1 MSQIAVERIQS
12 SMVPAIL
19 YVLLAA
25 PDSEESTRRFLLD
38 LVTPRVASL
47 SLASQGNQA
56 QVLRLAT
63 SLRFW
68 TDMLPAFRAAAG
80 VRVRFERVAVDAEA
94 STSWTVSPLLAIVLT
109 PVRAFDPATR
119 VEPYAGV
126 EAAFWADLENPAPRP
141 KTTAVV
147 GARVFLGDGPFNI
160 GAQLH
165 VGWSL
170 SSDREIVLNW
180 EAELVLVSV
189 VL

>member
-63 SLRFW
+63 SL
-68 TDMLPAFRAAAG
+68 L
-80 VRVRFERVAVDAEA
+80 
-94 STSWTVSPLLAIVLT
+94 
-109 PVRAFDPATR
+109 
-119 VEPYAGV
+119 
-126 EAAFWADLENPAPRP
+126 
-141 KTTAVV
+141 
-147 GARVFLGDGPFNI
+147 
-160 GAQLH
+160 
-165 VGWSL
+165 
-170 SSDREIVLNW
+170 
-180 EAELVLVSV
+180 
-189 VL
+189 